1 MSNPIYAAISRQDG
15 LSLEMRMI
23 ANNLA
28 NSSTTG
34 YKADKAV
41 FSEFIVPTGQ
51 QNGSLSMGRLAADS
65 LQLDQGSLRFTGGQ
79 FDVALQG
86 EGFFSVETDRGVRLT
101 RAGHFQLNADGTLI
115 DQNGYQVLSAGGA
128 PITVPPE
135 AAQLTISSDGT
146 ISADGAIV
154 DQIGVVQTEG
164 ALQRDADTLFIAQGD
179 TQPIENPRMLQGALE
194 QSNVSPVLEVARMI
208 EVQRAYEAGQ
218 AMMDREDQRLTQL
231 ISAVRNQQ

>member
-34 YKADKAV
+34 YKSDKAV
-41 FSEFIVPTGQ
+41 FSEYIVATGQ
-51 QNGSLSMGRLAADS
+51 QNDSLSMGRLASDTI
-65 LQLDQGSLRFTGGQ
+65 QLDQGSLRFTGGQ

-101 RAGHFQLNADGTLI
+101 RAGHFQLNAEGTLI
-115 DQNGYQVLSAGGA
+115 DQNGYPVMNAGGA
-128 PITVPPE
+128 AITIPPE
-135 AAQLTISSDGT
+135 ATKITISNDGT

-154 DQIGVVQTEG
+154 DQLGVVQTDG
-164 ALQRDADTLFIAQGD
+164 PLLRDADTLFIAQDG
-179 TQPIENPRMLQGALE
+179 TQPLANAQMLQGALE